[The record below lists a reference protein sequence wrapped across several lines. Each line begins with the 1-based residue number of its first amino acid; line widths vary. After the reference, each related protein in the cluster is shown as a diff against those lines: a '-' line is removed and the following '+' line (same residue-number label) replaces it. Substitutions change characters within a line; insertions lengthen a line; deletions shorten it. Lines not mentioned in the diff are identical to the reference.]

1 MSALDEQ
8 AERSGAVDAIAGLLA
23 AASLVLSA
31 LGAGGGIL
39 LERDAHP
46 ARVIPVAVVLA
57 IISGRM
63 SARHERLARFA
74 IFAAMVA
81 FVVGM
86 SLAVT
91 TENPLV

>member
-1 MSALDEQ
+1 
-8 AERSGAVDAIAGLLA
+8 
-23 AASLVLSA
+23 
-31 LGAGGGIL
+31 
-39 LERDAHP
+39 
-46 ARVIPVAVVLA
+46 VLA

>member
-1 MSALDEQ
+1 
-8 AERSGAVDAIAGLLA
+8 V
-23 AASLVLSA
+23 
-31 LGAGGGIL
+31 
-39 LERDAHP
+39 
-46 ARVIPVAVVLA
+46 
-57 IISGRM
+57 
-63 SARHERLARFA
+63 RHERLARFA